1 MNNITV
7 TEDQLFWMFR
17 YCITRNTYAALDG
30 VNAIV
35 ENWKFLS
42 KHTKNKIVEEIN
54 EVLDNPSRY
63 TMMSFMFDSDKEA
76 WQRVLA
82 LDQDEKS
89 KERNSH
95 E

>member
-1 MNNITV
+1 MSNIKI

-54 EVLDNPSRY
+54 EVLDTPSR
-63 TMMSFMFDSDKEA
+63 SSLMFDCDKQA
-76 WQRVLA
+76 WERVLA
-82 LDQDEKS
+82 LNHDEKAT
-89 KERNSH
+89 EEDSH

>member
-1 MNNITV
+1 
-7 TEDQLFWMFR
+7 
-17 YCITRNTYAALDG
+17 
-30 VNAIV
+30 
-35 ENWKFLS
+35 
-42 KHTKNKIVEEIN
+42 
-54 EVLDNPSRY
+54 
-63 TMMSFMFDSDKEA
+63 MMSFMFDSDKEA

>member
-1 MNNITV
+1 MNI

-54 EVLDNPSRY
+54 EVLDTPSR
-63 TMMSFMFDSDKEA
+63 SSLMFDCDKQA
-76 WQRVLA
+76 WERVLA
-82 LDQDEKS
+82 LDQDEKAT
-89 KERNSH
+89 EGNS
-95 E
+95 

>member
-1 MNNITV
+1 MNI

-54 EVLDNPSRY
+54 EVLDTPSR
-63 TMMSFMFDSDKEA
+63 SSLMFDCDKQA
-76 WQRVLA
+76 WERVLA
-82 LDQDEKS
+82 LNHDEKAT
-89 KERNSH
+89 EEDSH

>member
-1 MNNITV
+1 MNI

-54 EVLDNPSRY
+54 EVLDTPSR
-63 TMMSFMFDSDKEA
+63 SSLMFDCDKQA
-76 WQRVLA
+76 WERVLA
-82 LDQDEKS
+82 LNHDEVAT
-89 KERNSH
+89 ERNSH